1 MRTPRFREL
10 LNLLAVAVLTGVGF
24 LSVYTARQQEIT
36 STSLIYAGFFLALY
50 FVAHLGLRAGLPSGP
65 QHCGDVRVY
74 IVQTTP
80 RWPPSSSSGQIMC
93 SLHQR
98 PEPS

>member
-1 MRTPRFREL
+1 MRLRHFILVLGASVLPLARRCATAQVRHLLTDPEL
-10 LNLLAVAVLTGVGF
+10 NAYVRRIVRRLTG
-24 LSVYTARQQEIT
+24 S
-36 STSLIYAGFFLALY
+36 
-50 FVAHLGLRAGLPSGP
+50 
-65 QHCGDVRVY
+65 HCGDVRVY